1 MGNLTFNAIDVET
14 ANADP
19 SSICQVGIVRIRAGA
34 IKEQL
39 SFLVN
44 PEQRFNP
51 VNVGIHGIDDNA
63 VKDSATLPQ
72 VAARLRRML
81 EGKVLVSHTA
91 FDRAALR
98 WGHGPVWTPNHPCNL
113 ARQRHDSAT
122 RLAGAVRASG
132 VESSQGSRRPGHRL
146 PASRCAGGCQGG
158 GGDRAAR
165 LPIHRPGYRRVAGAA
180 LTPPARSRWS
190 PAEHRKVQSRA
201 ICDATLTAGAAA
213 LLGLSQDDD
222 LTPKNIIVGGDQAK
236 GWHGVRLA
244 DSGLHRPG
252 RHFRIG
258 GVALPLSIAG

>member
-91 FDRAALR
+91 FDRAALDWAMDR
-98 WGHGPVWTPNHPCNL
+98 YGLQTIRATWL
-113 ARQRHDSAT
+113 DSAMIA
-122 RLAGAVRASG
+122 RRAWPERYGRRGEPSQG
-132 VESSQGSRRPGHRL
+132 RRRPSQGS
-146 PASRCAGGCQGG
+146 QGG

-165 LPIHRPGYRRVAGAA
+165 LPTHRPGYRRVAGAA
-180 LTPPARSRWS
+180 LTPPAR
-190 PAEHRKVQSRA
+190 
-201 ICDATLTAGAAA
+201 
-213 LLGLSQDDD
+213 
-222 LTPKNIIVGGDQAK
+222 
-236 GWHGVRLA
+236 
-244 DSGLHRPG
+244 
-252 RHFRIG
+252 
-258 GVALPLSIAG
+258 